1 MHVLWMGLCGG
12 DRGNNVLLH
21 TLLTGCFGYLS
32 CLLALKLSSLAVDTV
47 HTVDTV
53 DTGGT
58 EMGSGVGSQ
67 ELVWVQVP
75 GLCRSTLDLLC
86 VM

>member
-1 MHVLWMGLCGG
+1 M
-12 DRGNNVLLH
+12 H
-21 TLLTGCFGYLS
+21 TLLTGRSGCLS
-32 CLLALKLSSLAVDTV
+32 CPLGLKLSSLA
-47 HTVDTV
+47 VDTV